1 MTNEEL
7 TKKEK
12 NELIDLQPTPSKEPV
27 KKNTYSPLL
36 NAKGSN
42 GLVTLPVTAKAIK
55 ARFTYYPDVD
65 EGSLFTRDDLKVM
78 ITNYNNLTHL
88 GNSILFLF
96 YCLKEYTKTVPSKK
110 VNNGLDYKRFRASL
124 IKRDTRTIA
133 IHFEDYLASKNIP
146 DTPDNRKNAK
156 RDLRAYYETLKNVHF
171 EFTDYSTTQKK
182 LLNYSLNLFSGT
194 AEEVSEI
201 KRSGDIYFI
210 LNTDFIDY
218 LTENN
223 FITYIS
229 DNVYNIKL
237 REHPNALAIIFKLSV
252 MYSMNFLKANRGL
265 VSVKDLLA
273 DVLNIPS
280 YEEVKKQ
287 KNSPYRAIIEPMERD
302 LDYLQDYGLLK
313 QWEYCNEK
321 REPLSKDQLENYG
334 YNTLIKCY
342 IKYELADYPTELQD
356 KRLESLEE
364 KKEAKK
370 ARATRKKTTKKE

>member
-1 MTNEEL
+1 M
-7 TKKEK
+7 
-12 NELIDLQPTPSKEPV
+12 S
-27 KKNTYSPLL
+27 
-36 NAKGSN
+36 
-42 GLVTLPVTAKAIK
+42 
-55 ARFTYYPDVD
+55 
-65 EGSLFTRDDLKVM
+65 
-78 ITNYNNLTHL
+78 
-88 GNSILFLF
+88 
-96 YCLKEYTKTVPSKK
+96 
-110 VNNGLDYKRFRASL
+110 
-124 IKRDTRTIA
+124 
-133 IHFEDYLASKNIP
+133 
-146 DTPDNRKNAK
+146 
-156 RDLRAYYETLKNVHF
+156 
-171 EFTDYSTTQKK
+171 
-182 LLNYSLNLFSGT
+182 
-194 AEEVSEI
+194 EV

-280 YEEVKKQ
+280 YEEVKKLQ
-287 KNSPYRAIIEPMERD
+287 KSPYKAIIEPMERD
-302 LDYLQDYGLLK
+302 LDYLQDFGLLK

-321 REPLSKDQLENYG
+321 REPLTKDQLENYG

-356 KRLESLEE
+356 KRLELLEE
-364 KKEAKK
+364 KKKAKK
-370 ARATRKKTTKKE
+370 ARAKRNKTAEKE